1 MQPHATTLA
10 PWIFLRGL
18 TRGIGHWGQFIA
30 EFEAEVPQAKVIAL
44 DTSGNGARYAEQSP
58 CSVAAMV
65 EDCRAQLRQMGHAPP
80 YQLLAL
86 SLGGM
91 VAAQWAHRWPEEVR
105 RMVLVST
112 SMRPLNPFYE
122 RLRPGNYLT
131 MANLLAGGASATRW
145 EQEILRMT
153 TRHPQHE
160 VLEHWVHLRESN
172 PVSVAN
178 ALRQLLA
185 AARFRLPAARGMG
198 EVLLLAGQG
207 DQLVSAKCTLALA
220 SHWNCAAVLHPT
232 AGHDVPL
239 DDGPWVAAQVRL

>member
-1 MQPHATTLA
+1 MPPHANPA

-18 TRGIGHWGQFIA
+18 TRGSGHWGQFIA
-30 EFEAEVPQAKVIAL
+30 EFEAGVPQAKVVAL
-44 DTSGNGARYAEQSP
+44 DTAGNGARYAEQSP
-58 CSVAAMV
+58 CDVAAMV
-65 EDCRAQLRQMGHAPP
+65 EDCRAQLRQMGYAPP

-91 VAAQWAHRWPEEVR
+91 VAAQWAHRWPEEVQR
-105 RMVLVST
+105 LVLVST

-131 MANLLAGGASATRW
+131 MATLLAGGASATRL

-153 TRHPQHE
+153 TRHPQHD
-160 VLEHWVHLRESN
+160 VLADWVRLRDSN
-172 PVSVAN
+172 PISVAN

-185 AARFRLPAARGMG
+185 AARFRLPAARGLG

-207 DQLVSAKCTLALA
+207 DQLVSAECTLALA
-220 SHWNCAAVLHPT
+220 RHWNCKAVLHPT